1 MVRMSM
7 SLTMMRDKHHTV
19 INLVPGTTPLRQAPA
34 YAGLRLD
41 ARGSLARAR
50 MRYAASGMP
59 APREA
64 TRRVAFVVSE
74 GEQDQRTK
82 G

>member
-1 MVRMSM
+1 MVPMSM

-19 INLVPGTTPLRQAPA
+19 INLVPGTTSLRQAPA

-50 MRYAASGMP
+50 MR
-59 APREA
+59 
-64 TRRVAFVVSE
+64 
-74 GEQDQRTK
+74 
-82 G
+82 